1 MLIIRFVAVRAVDA
15 DPSRFVALRRS
26 SCVFVD
32 NSFSSLFQASSA
44 PALPGRSSENETKT
58 ASESTSIIFNRL
70 RNLFQA
76 SLAAL
81 ACCFLAGG
89 LLPAAPAA
97 QDPNA
102 VFSDPRYRKA
112 TELMRT
118 GNYGRAE
125 AVLEAAV
132 KAEPAPDAYG
142 LLGYAREMQNRF
154 AAAAKA
160 YRESLRLD
168 TNHLFARIR
177 LGIVLTKQKRNRES
191 LEVLQPIETGLY
203 RHPEALFHLCLAYLE
218 TGDPARAMAAAE
230 KMEAIGPEMALRAA
244 KLFVWKEEFPESLPL
259 LSRLAEASPGS
270 AEANYLLATA
280 LFRTDQT
287 ERMWPY
293 LEKAHRL
300 DPASAPTLL
309 LYGSGLLAEGRFS
322 QARERLLQAQKLR
335 PRDPRLRFLLGK
347 ALIGEG
353 DHAGAIAQL
362 EALVKQ
368 DPGKPEVQLLLLSAY
383 RSKGDIQATTRQAR
397 QAVRKFPGHLQSQ
410 LEAGMDLQTVGEFE
424 LAEQALRRA
433 VDLSEGK
440 PADRRKARFNL
451 ATVLVKLGRD
461 DQAVPLLK
469 EVVDADP
476 GEVEARVELGDSY
489 LRTGDYQQ
497 SLQVLQEA
505 AARDPKNKRAHLLL
519 GKAFTRLGRHE
530 EAGKHFQAFQDLET
544 EPAGGQTTPLAR

>member
-1 MLIIRFVAVRAVDA
+1 M
-15 DPSRFVALRRS
+15 
-26 SCVFVD
+26 
-32 NSFSSLFQASSA
+32 
-44 PALPGRSSENETKT
+44 
-58 ASESTSIIFNRL
+58 
-70 RNLFQA
+70 
-76 SLAAL
+76 
-81 ACCFLAGG
+81 LAGV
-89 LLPAAPAA
+89 LLPAASAV

-102 VFSDPRYRKA
+102 VFSNPRHQRA
-112 TELMRT
+112 AGLMRA
-118 GNYGRAE
+118 GNYAQAE
-125 AVLEAAV
+125 AVLETSV
-132 KAEPAPDAYG
+132 KADPRPDSYG
-142 LLGYAREMQNRF
+142 LLGYAREGQNKF
-154 AAAAKA
+154 STAEKA

-168 TNHLFARIR
+168 SDFLFARVR

-191 LEVLQPIETGLY
+191 VEILGPIETTLH

-218 TGDPARAMAAAE
+218 TGEPARAVAAAE
-230 KMEAIGPEMALRAA
+230 KMESFGPEMALRAA
-244 KLFVWKEEFPESLPL
+244 KLFIWKEKFPESLPL

-287 ERMWPY
+287 GRMWPY

-309 LYGSGLLAEGRFS
+309 LYGSGLLAEGKFS

-362 EALVKQ
+362 EALVEQ
-368 DPGKPEVQLLLLSAY
+368 DPDKPEIHLLLLSAY

-397 QAVRKFPGHLQSQ
+397 RAVEKFPGHLQSQ

-433 VDLSEGK
+433 VDLSAGR
-440 PADRRKARFNL
+440 PADRRKAQFNL

-461 DQAVPLLK
+461 DQSVPLLK
-469 EVVDADP
+469 EVVEADP

-489 LRTGDYQQ
+489 LRTGDYDRAV
-497 SLQVLQEA
+497 QVLREA
-505 AARDPKNKRAHLLL
+505 AAEEPNNKRAHLLL

-530 EAGKHFQAFQDLET
+530 EAAKHFQAFQDLET
-544 EPAGGQTTPLAR
+544 ETAGSE

>member
-1 MLIIRFVAVRAVDA
+1 M
-15 DPSRFVALRRS
+15 AL
-26 SCVFVD
+26 
-32 NSFSSLFQASSA
+32 
-44 PALPGRSSENETKT
+44 G
-58 ASESTSIIFNRL
+58 
-70 RNLFQA
+70 
-76 SLAAL
+76 
-81 ACCFLAGG
+81 CCFLAGVMVQ
-89 LLPAAPAA
+89 AVHAA

-102 VFSDPRYRKA
+102 VFSNPRHQKA
-112 TELMRT
+112 TELMRA
-118 GNYGRAE
+118 GSYARAE
-125 AVLEAAV
+125 AVLEASV
-132 KAEPAPDAYG
+132 KAGPTPDAYG

-154 AAAAKA
+154 AAAEQA

-168 TNHLFARIR
+168 TDFLFARMR
-177 LGIVLTKQKRNRES
+177 LGIILTRQKRNRES
-191 LEVLQPIETGLY
+191 IEVLRPIETALY

-218 TGDPARAMAAAE
+218 TGDPAGAVAAAE
-230 KMEAIGPEMALRAA
+230 KMEAFGPEMALRAA
-244 KLFVWKEEFPESLPL
+244 KLFVWKEKFPESLPL

-287 ERMWPY
+287 GRMWPY

-300 DPASAPTLL
+300 DPKSAPTLL
-309 LYGSGLLAEGRFS
+309 LYGSGLLAEGEFS

-335 PRDPRLRFLLGK
+335 PQDPRLRFLLGK

-368 DPGKPEVQLLLLSAY
+368 DADKPEVHLLLLSAY

-489 LRTGDYQQ
+489 LRTGAYEPAV
-497 SLQVLQEA
+497 QVLREA
-505 AARDPKNKRAHLLL
+505 AARDPENKRAHLLL

-530 EAGKHFQAFQDLET
+530 DAGRHFQTFQDLET
-544 EPAGGQTTPLAR
+544 ESLTSQ

>member
-32 NSFSSLFQASSA
+32 NSFSSLFQAS
-44 PALPGRSSENETKT
+44 
-58 ASESTSIIFNRL
+58 
-70 RNLFQA
+70 
-76 SLAAL
+76 LAAL
-81 ACCFLAGG
+81 ACCILAGG
-89 LLPAAPAA
+89 LLPAATAA

-102 VFSDPRYRKA
+102 VFSNPRYQQA
-112 TELMRT
+112 TELMRA

-125 AVLEAAV
+125 AVLDAAV
-132 KAEPAPDAYG
+132 KAEPTPDAYG

-154 AAAAKA
+154 AAAEKA

-168 TNHLFARIR
+168 SDSLFARIR
-177 LGIVLTKQKRNRES
+177 LGIVLTKRKRNRES
-191 LEVLQPIETGLY
+191 IQVLQPIETTLH

-218 TGDPARAMAAAE
+218 TGDPAKAVAAAE
-230 KMEAIGPEMALRAA
+230 KMEAFGPQMALRAA

-280 LFRTDQT
+280 LFRTGQT
-287 ERMWPY
+287 GRMWPY

-300 DPASAPTLL
+300 DPGSVPTLL
-309 LYGSGLLAEGRFS
+309 LYGSGLLAEGKFS
-322 QARERLLQAQKLR
+322 QARDRLLEAQRLR
-335 PRDPRLRFLLGK
+335 PQDPRLRFLLGK

-368 DPGKPEVQLLLLSAY
+368 DPDKPEIHLLLLSAY
-383 RSKGDIQATTRQAR
+383 RSKGDIQATTGQAR

-424 LAEQALRRA
+424 LAERALRRA

-440 PADRRKARFNL
+440 PAERRKARFNL

-476 GEVEARVELGDSY
+476 GDVEARVELGDSY
-489 LRTGDYQQ
+489 LRTGSYEQAVQ
-497 SLQVLQEA
+497 ALQESV
-505 AARDPKNKRAHLLL
+505 AREPTNKRAHLLL

-530 EAGKHFQAFQDLET
+530 EAGEHFQAFQDLES
-544 EPAGGQTTPLAR
+544 EPAGSEK

>member
-1 MLIIRFVAVRAVDA
+1 MK
-15 DPSRFVALRRS
+15 RR
-26 SCVFVD
+26 
-32 NSFSSLFQASSA
+32 NAWI
-44 PALPGRSSENETKT
+44 G
-58 ASESTSIIFNRL
+58 
-70 RNLFQA
+70 
-76 SLAAL
+76 LAGAG
-81 ACCFLAGG
+81 CCFLAGT
-89 LLPAAPAA
+89 LLRAAPAA
-97 QDPNA
+97 RDPSA
-102 VFSDPRYRKA
+102 VFSNPRYQRA
-112 TELMRT
+112 TELM
-118 GNYGRAE
+118 GAGRHAQAE

-132 KAEPAPDAYG
+132 KAGPEPDGYG

-154 AAAAKA
+154 AAAEKA

-168 TNHLFARIR
+168 TDFLFARIR

-191 LEVLQPIETGLY
+191 IEVLRPIETALH

-218 TGDPARAMAAAE
+218 TGDPAGAAAAAE
-230 KMEAIGPEMALRAA
+230 KMEAFGSEMALRAA
-244 KLFVWKEEFPESLPL
+244 KLFVWKEKFPESLPL

-293 LEKAHRL
+293 LEKAHQL
-300 DPASAPTLL
+300 NPASAPTLL
-309 LYGSGLLAEGRFS
+309 LYGSGLLAEGKFS
-322 QARERLLQAQKLR
+322 QARERLLQAQRLR

-368 DPGKPEVQLLLLSAY
+368 DPDKPEVHLLLLSAY

-397 QAVRKFPGHLQSQ
+397 QAVGKFPGHLQSQ

-433 VDLSEGK
+433 VALSK
-440 PADRRKARFNL
+440 DNPADRRKARFNL

-469 EVVDADP
+469 EVVEADT

-489 LRTGDYQQ
+489 LRTGAYEPAV
-497 SLQVLQEA
+497 QVLREA
-505 AARDPKNKRAHLLL
+505 ADRDPRNKRAQLLL

-530 EAGKHFQAFQDLET
+530 EASRHFQAFQDLEAADAASG
-544 EPAGGQTTPLAR
+544 PSGAGSAP

>member
-1 MLIIRFVAVRAVDA
+1 M
-15 DPSRFVALRRS
+15 
-26 SCVFVD
+26 D
-32 NSFSSLFQASSA
+32 NSFSSLFQ
-44 PALPGRSSENETKT
+44 
-58 ASESTSIIFNRL
+58 I
-70 RNLFQA
+70 

-81 ACCFLAGG
+81 GCCFLAGV
-89 LLPAAPAA
+89 LVQAAPAA

-102 VFSDPRYRKA
+102 VFSNPRYRKA
-112 TELMRT
+112 TELMRS
-118 GNYGRAE
+118 GGYAQAE

-132 KAEPAPDAYG
+132 KAEPTPDAFG

-154 AAAAKA
+154 AASEKA

-168 TNHLFARIR
+168 TDHLFARVR
-177 LGIVLTKQKRNRES
+177 LGIVLTRQKRNRES
-191 LEVLQPIETGLY
+191 LEVLQPVETALH

-218 TGDPARAMAAAE
+218 TGDPAGAVAAAE
-230 KMEAIGPEMALRAA
+230 KMEAFGPEMTLRAA
-244 KLFVWKEEFPESLPL
+244 KLFVWKEKFPESLPL
-259 LSRLAEASPGS
+259 LNRVAEASPGS

-280 LFRTDQT
+280 LFRTGQT
-287 ERMWPY
+287 GRMWPY

-300 DPASAPTLL
+300 DPGSVPTLL
-309 LYGSGLLAEGRFS
+309 LYGSGLLAEGRFGH
-322 QARERLLQAQKLR
+322 ARDRLLEAQRLR

-368 DPGKPEVQLLLLSAY
+368 DPGKPEVHLLLLSAY
-383 RSKGDIQATTRQAR
+383 RSKGDIPATTRQAR
-397 QAVRKFPGHLQSQ
+397 QAVEKFPRHLQSQ

-469 EVVDADP
+469 EVADADP

-489 LRTGDYQQ
+489 LRTGDYDQAVQ
-497 SLQVLQEA
+497 ALQEA
-505 AARDPKNKRAHLLL
+505 VALDAENKRAHLLL

-530 EAGKHFQAFQDLET
+530 EAGKHFQAFQDLED
-544 EPAGGQTTPLAR
+544 ESAGSETGSAP